1 MLTCS
6 QVPTLSG
13 DINSFISS
21 LHRMREEVEFDKD
34 SDAGRNF
41 DEEDS
46 RADDLIT
53 VNESTSADAYSL
65 AYIQVPMA

>member
-1 MLTCS
+1 
-6 QVPTLSG
+6 
-13 DINSFISS
+13 
-21 LHRMREEVEFDKD
+21 MREVVEFDKD